1 MSFICFKISMA
12 PVTLSTQSH
21 LWWWPTKLPWNLLP
35 AICLYKDEVLA
46 SVVADLQH
54 ALKGGQG
61 GDQEWGILCLG
72 EKLAEQAFRGV
83 GILRRRFYEP
93 NFLHLLFFKHDFIDF
108 IYFSFLTVLH
118 FHCSSCGKWVLPS
131 SRCVGASR
139 CGGSSCCGTWT
150 LGAQAS
156 AAVGPR
162 LWGRHSVVV
171 VHGLSCSKAC
181 GIFPACEIWD
191 LPAPGTEPV
200 PPVLQGRSFTT
211 ETLGKALCI
220 FSYLEKD

>member
-46 SVVADLQH
+46 PVVADLQH

-93 NFLHLLFFKHDFIDF
+93 NFLHLFFLNIMTKHKNNFG
-108 IYFSFLTVLH
+108 IYWDMLA
-118 FHCSSCGKWVLPS
+118 SSL
-131 SRCVGASR
+131 
-139 CGGSSCCGTWT
+139 
-150 LGAQAS
+150 LLQ
-156 AAVGPR
+156 AVGV
-162 LWGRHSVVV
+162 G
-171 VHGLSCSKAC
+171 
-181 GIFPACEIWD
+181 
-191 LPAPGTEPV
+191 
-200 PPVLQGRSFTT
+200 
-211 ETLGKALCI
+211 
-220 FSYLEKD
+220 